1 MAKSKEET
9 NKSQAIRDALRA
21 NRDKTPIEIAEL
33 LKTKG
38 VEVNAQYVST
48 IKSNMRKTSK
58 AVRKVRR
65 GIQRA
70 GRRSH
75 LNGVSQ
81 FGKGLHVIN
90 AAVELLK
97 VAGGIEEA
105 KAALSTVEEIGK
117 AMQ

>member
-1 MAKSKEET
+1 MAKSKEEI
-9 NKSQAIRDALRA
+9 NKSQAIREALRA

-33 LKTKG
+33 LKSGG
-38 VEVNAQYVST
+38 VDVNAQYVST
-48 IKSNMRKTSK
+48 IKSNMRNTSQ

-70 GRRSH
+70 GRKSRLS
-75 LNGVSQ
+75 GASQ
-81 FGKGLHVIN
+81 FGNGLHVIN

-97 VAGGIEEA
+97 IAGGIEQA
-105 KAALSTVEEIGK
+105 KAALATVEEIGK

>member
-1 MAKSKEET
+1 MAKSKEEI

-21 NRDKTPIEIAEL
+21 NRDKTPIQIAEL
-33 LKTKG
+33 LKAKG
-38 VEVNAQYVST
+38 IEVNAQYVST
-48 IKSNMRKTSK
+48 IKSSMRKTSK

-65 GIQRA
+65 GIRQA
-70 GRRSH
+70 GRKSRLSGISEFG
-75 LNGVSQ
+75 NGL
-81 FGKGLHVIN
+81 KVIN

-97 VAGGIEEA
+97 TAGGIEQA

>member
-1 MAKSKEET
+1 MAKTKEEI

-33 LKTKG
+33 LTKKG
-38 VEVNAQYVST
+38 VDVNAQYVST

-70 GRRSH
+70 GRRSN
-75 LNGVSQ
+75 LNGKTQ
-81 FGKGLHVIN
+81 FGNGLQVIN

-97 VAGGIEEA
+97 VSGGIEQA
-105 KAALSTVEEIGK
+105 KSALATVEEIGK
-117 AMQ
+117 AMA